1 MTPGAAR
8 RPAGGLTAT
17 TPFGYAGGYT
27 DPDELIYLLDRYYDP
42 QTGQFLSVDPDLAQT
57 QEPYAYG
64 GGDPVI
70 NSDSTGDDW
79 VFLGWTHG
87 QRGWFPTGYNGP
99 FGWLIHWWV
108 RNLAISLDLGIFSV
122 TASPQVAFTWWIAW
136 YQWYDGRIP
145 TPWVFA
151 YFWVW
156 AWVRAHVTIAI
167 GVKIPI
173 IGITIGKTVWEGET
187 PTLLA
192 GACTGY
198 VMLHKGLVA
207 YGGGC
212 GLF

>member
-1 MTPGAAR
+1 
-8 RPAGGLTAT
+8 
-17 TPFGYAGGYT
+17 
-27 DPDELIYLLDRYYDP
+27 
-42 QTGQFLSVDPDLAQT
+42 
-57 QEPYAYG
+57 
-64 GGDPVI
+64 
-70 NSDSTGDDW
+70 
-79 VFLGWTHG
+79 
-87 QRGWFPTGYNGP
+87 
-99 FGWLIHWWV
+99 
-108 RNLAISLDLGIFSV
+108 
-122 TASPQVAFTWWIAW
+122 
-136 YQWYDGRIP
+136 
-145 TPWVFA
+145 VFA

-192 GACTGY
+192 GARTGY